1 MRLTPEASDAEV
13 KAQYRKLVRDNHPDR
28 LMANGVPV
36 EFIELANRKLAAIND
51 AYKTIARER
60 GPLMDKPDTAL
71 VGAVCP
77 SANFEPRRRGAQP
90 SILLL
95 HYTGVASAA
104 KAIDWLSRSES
115 KVSAHYVID
124 DAGRI
129 TQLVAEAMRAWHA
142 GLAAWAGETDINSA
156 SIGIE
161 IHNPGHELGYPDFPE
176 PQLAAVEALCRDI
189 IARHAIRPERVLAHS
204 DVAPTRK
211 KDPGEKFPWA
221 RLARAGIGHW
231 VTPEPSP
238 GPIRALP
245 AMRRAR
251 WWRMC
256 RPCWRDTATASRR
269 PAVSIPRPSS
279 WSPRSNVTFGPN
291 ASTGASTNRPS
302 PRWSG

>member
-1 MRLTPEASDAEV
+1 
-13 KAQYRKLVRDNHPDR
+13 
-28 LMANGVPV
+28 
-36 EFIELANRKLAAIND
+36 
-51 AYKTIARER
+51 
-60 GPLMDKPDTAL
+60 MDKPDTAL

-77 SANFEPRRRGAQP
+77 SPNFEPRRHDAQP

-95 HYTGVASAA
+95 HYTGVTTAA
-104 KAIDWLSRSES
+104 KAIDWLSRPES

-124 DAGRI
+124 GEGRI

-161 IHNPGHELGYPDFPE
+161 IHNPGHELGYPDFPQ

-189 IARHAIRPERVLAHS
+189 IARHTIRPERVLAHS

-231 VTPEPSP
+231 VAPEPVAWADP
-238 GPIRALP
+238 GIARDAAGPLVADVQALLARYGYGIDATGGFDPKTEFVVTAFQRHFRPERVDGCIDQSTVTTLERLIAGLP
-245 AMRRAR
+245 A
-251 WWRMC
+251 
-256 RPCWRDTATASRR
+256 
-269 PAVSIPRPSS
+269 
-279 WSPRSNVTFGPN
+279 
-291 ASTGASTNRPS
+291 
-302 PRWSG
+302 